1 MRECGKDKGNVK
13 SAYKCWKARST
24 GTESPQEPNG
34 FNTCFGF
41 TDTGGEGDGERLV
54 GDDAKFLVWI
64 NGEGLI
70 IRMTDLILNTLN
82 SRDMVDILVETSSVF
97 LTKWVLTLANG

>member
-1 MRECGKDKGNVK
+1 MNARRQGARGQRARRNLMVSTPDLDSQILVVKVTVKG
-13 SAYKCWKARST
+13 
-24 GTESPQEPNG
+24 E
-34 FNTCFGF
+34 
-41 TDTGGEGDGERLV
+41 LV
-54 GDDAKFLVWI
+54 MMPSFLVWI

-82 SRDMVDILVETSSVF
+82 SRDMVDILVETSSGF